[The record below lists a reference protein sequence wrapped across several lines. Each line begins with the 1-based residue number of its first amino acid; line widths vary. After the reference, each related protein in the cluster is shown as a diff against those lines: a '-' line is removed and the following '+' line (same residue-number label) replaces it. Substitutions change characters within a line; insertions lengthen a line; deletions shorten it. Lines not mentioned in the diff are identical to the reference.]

1 MKRVLKLLK
10 VALVLASF
18 ITVVACSGA
27 NETKSEED
35 SVSGPPGAASL
46 PGTKIVTIEVS
57 GQGYTREEAVDDA
70 LAMAVAQ
77 VNGKAFSGGNAS
89 KVRGAVKD
97 FKIVS
102 QKEVVRKIPDRKDEL
117 SIKASES
124 TSASYAESGSGAIAA
139 SGPGGS
145 AAIATAGSY
154 GASGSSSSDA
164 SLNVT
169 TSSKG
174 SERVWEVKVSA
185 SVVQYDGGA
194 DAGKPRIV
202 IATPKTSLAVYA
214 IGDSAQPADEVADRI
229 RRSIADKVTQSNR
242 FLVIDRSFTDEV
254 DQELQNVMNASANP
268 NDIVK
273 FGQKLTADIL
283 VVPVIEYFEY
293 KKTVRTLKLSGREL
307 VSYAG
312 GFKGSVA
319 VLNVATGQLVFNE
332 TFSVEFPSTEPRA
345 FAPGVDAQGMANKM
359 VDGLTEKFVGS
370 LIRRTFPV
378 SVLSL
383 DGTTVVLNQ
392 GGSTLKQGV
401 TYELVRMGK
410 ELKDPQT
417 KQSLGRMEQPYGTVT
432 ITRVDPNLSYG
443 EVTLKAPIPP
453 AEFKQGMLEVRGEI
467 AASGGAASATA
478 TVAGAS
484 ASASASAG
492 AAAPS
497 PASKAKPKKDEFDDF
512 LEE

>member
-1 MKRVLKLLK
+1 MWFSLLSLLLLLSACGNNTGSK
-10 VALVLASF
+10 DNIEESF
-18 ITVVACSGA
+18 
-27 NETKSEED
+27 E
-35 SVSGPPGAASL
+35 PPGAASL
-46 PGTKIVTIEVS
+46 PGTEIVTVEIS
-57 GQGYTREEAVDDA
+57 GHGYTREEAVDDA

-97 FKIVS
+97 FKILS
-102 QKEVVRKIPDRKDEL
+102 EKEVVRKIPDRKDEL

-124 TSASYAESGSGAIAA
+124 RSASYSEGGSGAIAA
-139 SGPGGS
+139 SGPSGS
-145 AAIATAGSY
+145 AAVASAGSY
-154 GASGSSSSDA
+154 GASGNSSSDA

-185 SVVQYDGGA
+185 NVVKYDGGA

-202 IATPKTSLAVYA
+202 IANPKTSLGQYT
-214 IGDSAQPADEVADRI
+214 IGDRAQSAHEVAARI

-254 DQELQNVMNASANP
+254 DQELQNVMNASADP

-283 VVPVIEYFEY
+283 IVPVIEYFEY

-307 VSYAG
+307 VSYSG

-332 TFSVEFPSTEPRA
+332 TFSVDFPSTEPRA
-345 FAPGVDAQGMANKM
+345 FTPGVDAQGMANKM

-392 GGSTLKQGV
+392 GGSTLKQGA

-410 ELKDPQT
+410 EIKDPQT
-417 KQSLGRMEQPYGTVT
+417 KRLLGRTEQPYGTVT
-432 ITRVDPNLSYG
+432 ITRVDANLSYG
-443 EVTLKAPIPP
+443 EVILKAAVPA
-453 AEFKQGMLEVRGEI
+453 AEFRQGMFEVRGEI
-467 AASGGAASATA
+467 R
-478 TVAGAS
+478 
-484 ASASASAG
+484 
-492 AAAPS
+492 AAAEVAAPVS
-497 PASKAKPKKDEFDDF
+497 TLANIAAEKQPALVEPVSGVQSRKDGIDDF
-512 LEE
+512 LEIN

>member
-1 MKRVLKLLK
+1 MRSSVDILKLAILFL
-10 VALVLASF
+10 VFSALVACVDKGEGV
-18 ITVVACSGA
+18 TVVG
-27 NETKSEED
+27 ED
-35 SVSGPPGAASL
+35 SSGHLGSISL
-46 PGTKIVTIEVS
+46 PGTKIVKVEVL
-57 GQGYTREEAVDDA
+57 GYGYTREEAVDDA

-97 FKIVS
+97 FKILS

-117 SIKASES
+117 TVKASES
-124 TSASYAESGSGAIAA
+124 SSASYAESGSGALAVA
-139 SGPGGS
+139 GARGSG
-145 AAIATAGSY
+145 AIASSGSY

-185 SVVQYDGGA
+185 NVLQYDGGA

-202 IATPKTSLAVYA
+202 IANPKTSLASYM
-214 IGDSAQPADEVADRI
+214 IGDTAQSADEVSERI
-229 RRSIADKVTQSNR
+229 RRSIADKITQSNR
-242 FLVIDRSFTDEV
+242 FLVIDRSFTVEV
-254 DQELQNVMNASANP
+254 DQELQNVMNASANS

-332 TFSVEFPSTEPRA
+332 TFAVDFAATEPLA
-345 FAPGVDAQGMANKM
+345 FAPGVDAQGMATKI

-378 SVLSL
+378 SVLSM
-383 DGTTVVLNQ
+383 DGATVVLNQ
-392 GGSTLKQGV
+392 GGSTLKNGA

-410 ELKDPQT
+410 EFRDPQT
-417 KQSLGRMEQPYGTVT
+417 KQSLGRTEQPVGTVT
-432 ITRVDPNLSYG
+432 ITRVDPSLSYG
-443 EVTLKAPIPP
+443 EVNLKAPIPA

-467 AASGGAASATA
+467 VSATA
-478 TVAGAS
+478 R
-484 ASASASAG
+484 
-492 AAAPS
+492 AAAS
-497 PASKAKPKKDEFDDF
+497 SGSGARQAVKPAKSEKDDFDDF

>member
-1 MKRVLKLLK
+1 MKATIDLLRFSLIA
-10 VALVLASF
+10 VIFSAIVG
-18 ITVVACSGA
+18 CSGGS
-27 NETKSEED
+27 ETKTEEEG
-35 SVSGPPGAASL
+35 VSGPPGAASL
-46 PGTKIVTIEVS
+46 PGTKVVTVEVS

-97 FKIVS
+97 FKILS

-117 SIKASES
+117 TVKASES
-124 TSASYAESGSGAIAA
+124 SSASYAESGSGALAVA
-139 SGPGGS
+139 GAGGS
-145 AAIATAGSY
+145 AAIASSGSY

-185 SVVQYDGGA
+185 NVLQYDGGA

-202 IATPKTSLAVYA
+202 IANPKTSLASYM
-214 IGDSAQPADEVADRI
+214 IGDTAQSADEVSERI
-229 RRSIADKVTQSNR
+229 RRSIADKITQSNR
-242 FLVIDRSFTDEV
+242 FLVIDRTFTDEV

-332 TFSVEFPSTEPRA
+332 TFAVDFPATEPRA
-345 FAPGVDAQGMANKM
+345 FAPGVDAQGMATKI

-378 SVLSL
+378 SVLSM

-392 GGSTLKQGV
+392 GGSTLKNGA

-410 ELKDPQT
+410 ELRDPQT
-417 KQSLGRMEQPYGTVT
+417 KQSLGRTEQPVGTVT
-432 ITRVDPNLSYG
+432 ITRVDPSLSYG
-443 EVTLKAPIPP
+443 EVSLKSPLPA

-467 AASGGAASATA
+467 VAGTASASA
-478 TVAGAS
+478 FSGS
-484 ASASASAG
+484 ASASAAASSGSGAG
-492 AAAPS
+492 QA
-497 PASKAKPKKDEFDDF
+497 AKPTKAKKDEFDDF

>member
-1 MKRVLKLLK
+1 MKRMLDLLR
-10 VALVLASF
+10 VALLSAAFVTIS
-18 ITVVACSGA
+18 ACSGG
-27 NETKSEED
+27 NEPTTEEEG
-35 SVSGPPGAASL
+35 VAGPPGVASL
-46 PGTKIVTIEVS
+46 PGTKIVTVEVS
-57 GQGYTREEAVDDA
+57 GQGYTREDAVDDA

-77 VNGKAFSGGNAS
+77 VNGKAFLGGGAG

-97 FKIVS
+97 FKILS

-124 TSASYAESGSGAIAA
+124 SSASYGESGSGAIAL
-139 SGPGGS
+139 SGAGGS
-145 AAIATAGSY
+145 AAVATAGSY
-154 GASGSSSSDA
+154 GASGSSSSDT

-169 TSSKG
+169 SSSKG

-185 SVVQYDGGA
+185 SVVQFDGGA
-194 DAGKPRIV
+194 DAGKPRVV
-202 IATPKTSLAVYA
+202 IANPKTSAAAYT
-214 IGDSAQPADEVADRI
+214 IGDTMQPAGEVADRI
-229 RRSIADKVTQSNR
+229 RRDIADKVTQSNR
-242 FLVIDRSFTDEV
+242 FLVIDRSFSEEV
-254 DQELQNVMNASANP
+254 DQELLNVTSASANP

-283 VVPVIEYFEY
+283 VVPVIEFFEY
-293 KKTVRTLKLSGREL
+293 KKSVRTLKLSGREL

-332 TFSVEFPSTEPRA
+332 TFSVDFPSTEPRA
-345 FAPGVDAQGMANKM
+345 FAPGVDAQGMANKI
-359 VDGLTEKFVGS
+359 VEGLTEKFVGS

-378 SVLSL
+378 SVLSI

-417 KQSLGRMEQPYGTVT
+417 KQSLGRTEQPYGTVT
-432 ITRVDPNLSYG
+432 VTRVDPNLSYG
-443 EVTLKAPIPP
+443 EVVLKAPIPE
-453 AEFKQGMLEVRGEI
+453 AEFKQGMLEVRGEV
-467 AASGGAASATA
+467 AAAVSASASA
-478 TVAGAS
+478 SAAGVS

-492 AAAPS
+492 AAAAA
-497 PASKAKPKKDEFDDF
+497 PARPVKSKKDEFDDF

>member
-1 MKRVLKLLK
+1 MVPPVRFMWISLLSLLLLLSACGNDTSSK
-10 VALVLASF
+10 DGFGESF
-18 ITVVACSGA
+18 
-27 NETKSEED
+27 E
-35 SVSGPPGAASL
+35 PPGAASL
-46 PGTKIVTIEVS
+46 PDIKIVTVEGS
-57 GQGYTREEAVDDA
+57 GQGYTRDAAVDDA

-77 VNGKAFSGGNAS
+77 VNGKAFSEGNAS

-97 FKIVS
+97 FKILS

-124 TSASYAESGSGAIAA
+124 TSGSYAENGLGAIAA

-145 AAIATAGSY
+145 AAVASAGSY
-154 GASGSSSSDA
+154 SASGSSSSDA

-185 SVVQYDGGA
+185 NVMQYDGGA

-202 IATPKTSLAVYA
+202 IANPKTSLAAYT
-214 IGDSAQPADEVADRI
+214 IGDTTQPADEVADRI

-254 DQELQNVMNASANP
+254 GQELQNVMNASANP

-273 FGQKLTADIL
+273 FGQQLTADIL
-283 VVPVIEYFEY
+283 VVPVIEFFEY

-332 TFSVEFPSTEPRA
+332 TFAVDFPSTEPRA
-345 FAPGVDAQGMANKM
+345 FAPGVDAQGMANEI
-359 VDGLTEKFVGS
+359 VDGVTEKFVGS

-417 KQSLGRMEQPYGTVT
+417 KQSLGRTEQPYGTVT

-443 EVTLKAPIPP
+443 EVALKSEIPA
-453 AEFKQGMLEVRGEI
+453 AEFRQGMFEVRGEI
-467 AASGGAASATA
+467 RAAKEVAAFVSKPMDIAA
-478 TVAGAS
+478 TVKPSSVEPVSGAKS
-484 ASASASAG
+484 DKD
-492 AAAPS
+492 
-497 PASKAKPKKDEFDDF
+497 SKESIDDF
-512 LEE
+512 LEND

>member
-1 MKRVLKLLK
+1 MKQTTGIFKALI
-10 VALVLASF
+10 VATAF
-18 ITVVACSGA
+18 IAVAACSGG
-27 NETKSEED
+27 NENKTEEEG
-35 SVSGPPGAASL
+35 VSAPPGAGSL
-46 PGTKIVTIEVS
+46 PGSKVVTVEVS

-97 FKIVS
+97 FKILS
-102 QKEVVRKIPDRKDEL
+102 EKEVVRKIPDRKDEL

-124 TSASYAESGSGAIAA
+124 SSASYSESGSGAIAA

-145 AAIATAGSY
+145 GAIASSGSY
-154 GASGSSSSDA
+154 GASGNASRDS

-185 SVVQYDGGA
+185 SVMQYDGGA

-202 IATPKTSLAVYA
+202 IANPKTSLAAYT
-214 IGDSAQPADEVADRI
+214 IGDTTQPADEVADRI

-242 FLVIDRSFTDEV
+242 YLVIDRSFTDEV
-254 DQELQNVMNASANP
+254 DQELQNVMNPSANP

-283 VVPVIEYFEY
+283 VVPVIEFFEY
-293 KKTVRTLKLSGREL
+293 KKSVRTLKLSGREL
-307 VSYAG
+307 ISYAG

-319 VLNVATGQLVFNE
+319 VLNVATGQLIFNE
-332 TFSVEFPSTEPRA
+332 TFAVEFPATEPRA

-378 SVLSL
+378 SVLSM

-392 GGSTLKQGV
+392 GGSTLKQGA

-443 EVTLKAPIPP
+443 EVALKAPIPA
-453 AEFKQGMLEVRGEI
+453 AEFKQGMLEVRSEI
-467 AASGGAASATA
+467 AAAASATPA
-478 TVAGAS
+478 TAAS
-484 ASASASAG
+484 ASASSA
-492 AAAPS
+492 P
-497 PASKAKPKKDEFDDF
+497 PAGKSKPKKDEFDDF

>member
-1 MKRVLKLLK
+1 MKQTTGIFKALI
-10 VALVLASF
+10 VATAF
-18 ITVVACSGA
+18 ITVAACSGG
-27 NETKSEED
+27 NENKTEEEG
-35 SVSGPPGAASL
+35 VSAPPGAGSL
-46 PGTKIVTIEVS
+46 PGSKVVTVEVS

-97 FKIVS
+97 FKILS
-102 QKEVVRKIPDRKDEL
+102 EKEVVRKIPDRKDEL

-124 TSASYAESGSGAIAA
+124 SSASYSESGSGAIAA

-145 AAIATAGSY
+145 GAIASSGSY
-154 GASGSSSSDA
+154 GASGNASRDS

-185 SVVQYDGGA
+185 SVMQYDGGA

-202 IATPKTSLAVYA
+202 IANPKTSLAAYT
-214 IGDSAQPADEVADRI
+214 IGDTTQPADEVADRI

-242 FLVIDRSFTDEV
+242 YLVIDRSFTDEV
-254 DQELQNVMNASANP
+254 DQELQNVMNPSANP

-283 VVPVIEYFEY
+283 VVPVIEFFEY
-293 KKTVRTLKLSGREL
+293 KKSVRTLKLSGREL
-307 VSYAG
+307 ISYAG

-319 VLNVATGQLVFNE
+319 VLNVATGQLIFNE
-332 TFSVEFPSTEPRA
+332 TFAVEFPATEPRA

-378 SVLSL
+378 SVLSM

-392 GGSTLKQGV
+392 GGSTLKQGA

-443 EVTLKAPIPP
+443 EVALKAPIPA

-467 AASGGAASATA
+467 AAANTTPANA
-478 TVAGAS
+478 AS
-484 ASASASAG
+484 ASASSA
-492 AAAPS
+492 P
-497 PASKAKPKKDEFDDF
+497 PAGKSKPKKDEFDDF